1 MRVEWW
7 SHLEVVVDTQAPLA
21 VIEFVGTV
29 GTLKHLH
36 IPSHLLALLQAPSHR
51 VKLLLPNI
59 YIYRQQG
66 KVMFLQASV
75 NHSVHNRPH
84 GYSVTVHPCYGAVGM
99 HPTGML
105 SCL

>member
-1 MRVEWW
+1 MVEP
-7 SHLEVVVDTQAPLA
+7 LRGGGDTQAPPA

-36 IPSHLLALLQAPSHR
+36 IPSHLLALPQAPSHL

-75 NHSVHNRPH
+75 SHSVHNRPH